1 MANPDS
7 VPDSAGADRLLHP
20 AARGAALGLLLV
32 LAGCSGDDLTR
43 TFGLSRDAPNE
54 FVVTTQAPLSMPP
67 DFSLRPPEPGAS
79 RPGVQSDR
87 RQAEAALVPQVELGG
102 TPAAVSPGQQALIA
116 DAGPS
121 APADIRSRVD
131 AEALRDRPS
140 QGLIDSL
147 MFWKS
152 APPPGVLVDPKKETM
167 RLQQNAALG
176 QNPQVGQTPII
187 QRQPTSL
194 LGNIF

>member
-1 MANPDS
+1 MAAPNPARFAPARL
-7 VPDSAGADRLLHP
+7 VPAWAAAGL
-20 AARGAALGLLLV
+20 ALA

-67 DFSLRPPEPGAS
+67 DFSLRPPEPGAP

-87 RQAEAALVPQVELGG
+87 RQAEAALVPQVELD
-102 TPAAVSPGQQALIA
+102 PAATAMSPGQQALVA
-116 DAGPS
+116 DAGPN

-131 AEALRDRPS
+131 AEAARDRPD
-140 QGLIDSL
+140 QGLVDRL

-152 APPPGVLVDPKKETM
+152 APPAGVLVDPKKEQQ

-176 QNPQVGQTPII
+176 QSPEVGQTPII

-194 LGNIF
+194 FGNIF

>member
-1 MANPDS
+1 MMARS
-7 VPDSAGADRLLHP
+7 FIWAIP
-20 AARGAALGLLLV
+20 AAATLLA
-32 LAGCSGDDLTR
+32 LAGCGGDELTR

-67 DFSLRPPEPGAS
+67 DMTLRPPEPGAP
-79 RPGVQSDR
+79 RPGVQSER

-102 TPAAVSPGQQALIA
+102 TAVAASPGQQALIA
-116 DAGPS
+116 QAGPT

-131 AEALRDRPS
+131 AEALRDRPD
-140 QGLIDSL
+140 QGFIDRL

-152 APPPGVLVDPKKETM
+152 SPPAGIVVDPKREQM

-176 QNPQVGQTPII
+176 QSPEVGQTPII
-187 QRQPTSL
+187 QRRETSL